1 MLIENTWKASVQNV
15 EDASASTRMLAQTTL
30 RNILGTRTLA
40 GILSERE
47 EIAEEM
53 LKILDE
59 ATDPWGKSLKSHLVL
74 KHTESNSTYFKVS
87 LWNVLKLKMFVFQ
100 SVFKEQWQQKLKLL
114 VKPRPRYFLLFCWN
128 QNIFKIILDH
138 RSRGRNECFQE
149 FERSS
154 WHNCQLTSRPSIEVK
169 FSNLVTPIKLKF

>member
-1 MLIENTWKASVQNV
+1 
-15 EDASASTRMLAQTTL
+15 MLAQTTL

-59 ATDPWGKSLKSHLVL
+59 ATDPWGKSLKSYLAL
-74 KHTESNSTYFKVS
+74 NRTEPNLTFFKVS

-100 SVFKEQWQQKLKLL
+100 SVFKEQWQQKLKPL
-114 VKPRPRYFLLFCWN
+114 VKPRPR
-128 QNIFKIILDH
+128 
-138 RSRGRNECFQE
+138 
-149 FERSS
+149 
-154 WHNCQLTSRPSIEVK
+154 
-169 FSNLVTPIKLKF
+169 

>member
-1 MLIENTWKASVQNV
+1 
-15 EDASASTRMLAQTTL
+15 MLAQTTL

-74 KHTESNSTYFKVS
+74 KHTELNLTYFKVS
-87 LWNVLKLKMFVFQ
+87 LWNVLK
-100 SVFKEQWQQKLKLL
+100 
-114 VKPRPRYFLLFCWN
+114 
-128 QNIFKIILDH
+128 
-138 RSRGRNECFQE
+138 
-149 FERSS
+149 
-154 WHNCQLTSRPSIEVK
+154 
-169 FSNLVTPIKLKF
+169 